1 MSSSR
6 REAALTQLHFLL
18 PQRQMSHG
26 TPPSRQMSHGTPP
39 STPDNPDSLQARQA
53 LDLFLLSASPEA
65 TAVVDRFL
73 KTRVKGT
80 LDDFL
85 LNALHKGASGAS
97 GPFEVEWVAFATGAK
112 NKFHSKSSENA
123 WNQFKAFGG
132 AEGARALQLKVDERT
147 VAEEVTVEG
156 VALLRGVLRPSV
168 ASELRSFVLSD
179 RDACIALALKDP
191 KLNGE
196 YFSRVLSPRD
206 ASPSSP
212 TTRWDKRLPWSE
224 EVESAVKEIL
234 RGAIGETVSELCGGD
249 DALLWECSAFISAQG
264 SAPQIVHAD
273 TLFNPEA
280 EVFTLLVALQE
291 VQRHNGPTRF
301 IPRTHHGL
309 LGRSAHTSLS
319 CDSGS
324 VDSLSPGSSYCEDA
338 ESVVAIL
345 ETGDATIYDS
355 RTHHCGGP
363 HYFCEDGDSKER
375 VLFAIS
381 FRHVDAEKSTANED
395 IHGEGSILE
404 ELAGRKLQLGSL
416 R

>member
-1 MSSSR
+1 MSSSCQ
-6 REAALTQLHFLL
+6 REAAQLLSLL

-26 TPPSRQMSHGTPP
+26 APP

-65 TAVVDRFL
+65 TAVVDSFL

-80 LDDFL
+80 LDEFL

-97 GPFEVEWVAFATGAK
+97 GVGPFEVEWIAFATGAK

-123 WNQFKAFGG
+123 WNQFEAFGG
-132 AEGARALQLKVDERT
+132 AEEAPALQLKVDERT

-179 RDACIALALKDP
+179 RDACVALALKDP

-234 RGAIGETVSELCGGD
+234 GGSIGETVSELCGGD

-264 SAPQIVHAD
+264 ETTR
-273 TLFNPEA
+273 TLCCCC
-280 EVFTLLVALQE
+280 LL
-291 VQRHNGPTRF
+291 
-301 IPRTHHGL
+301 L
-309 LGRSAHTSLS
+309 LL
-319 CDSGS
+319 
-324 VDSLSPGSSYCEDA
+324 P
-338 ESVVAIL
+338 
-345 ETGDATIYDS
+345 
-355 RTHHCGGP
+355 
-363 HYFCEDGDSKER
+363 
-375 VLFAIS
+375 
-381 FRHVDAEKSTANED
+381 
-395 IHGEGSILE
+395 
-404 ELAGRKLQLGSL
+404 
-416 R
+416 

>member
-1 MSSSR
+1 MSIVQSLASSATYFLRIYLTNKHHSGNAAMRLLTCSKTHHLVLVPPRLLRLSSTFSKHYNQRRQPNSMSSSCQ
-6 REAALTQLHFLL
+6 REAAQLLSLL

-26 TPPSRQMSHGTPP
+26 APP

-65 TAVVDRFL
+65 TAVVDSFL

-80 LDDFL
+80 LDEFL

-97 GPFEVEWVAFATGAK
+97 GVGPFEVEWIAFATGAK

-123 WNQFKAFGG
+123 WNQFEAFGG
-132 AEGARALQLKVDERT
+132 AEEAPALQLKVDERT

-179 RDACIALALKDP
+179 RDACVALALKDP

-234 RGAIGETVSELCGGD
+234 GGSIGETVSELCGGD

-264 SAPQIVHAD
+264 ETTR
-273 TLFNPEA
+273 TLCCCC
-280 EVFTLLVALQE
+280 LL
-291 VQRHNGPTRF
+291 
-301 IPRTHHGL
+301 L
-309 LGRSAHTSLS
+309 LL
-319 CDSGS
+319 
-324 VDSLSPGSSYCEDA
+324 P
-338 ESVVAIL
+338 
-345 ETGDATIYDS
+345 
-355 RTHHCGGP
+355 
-363 HYFCEDGDSKER
+363 
-375 VLFAIS
+375 
-381 FRHVDAEKSTANED
+381 
-395 IHGEGSILE
+395 
-404 ELAGRKLQLGSL
+404 
-416 R
+416 